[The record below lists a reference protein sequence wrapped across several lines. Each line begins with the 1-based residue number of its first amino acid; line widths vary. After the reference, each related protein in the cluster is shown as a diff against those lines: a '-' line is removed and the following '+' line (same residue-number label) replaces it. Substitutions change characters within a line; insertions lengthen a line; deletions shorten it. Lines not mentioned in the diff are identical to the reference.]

1 MLSNLLDR
9 IKLHFQKDSE
19 LRKALHG
26 MLGFYPRN
34 LEIYRIALAHKSHV
48 YRNRKGRSFN
58 NERLEFLG
66 DAILEAVVSDIVFH
80 RFERR
85 SEGFLTSTRSKIVQ
99 RSSLN
104 RLAKEIGLE
113 RLLQVPSQRRGHNSN
128 IGGNAFEALVGAIY
142 LDRGYKTC
150 QWFVENKIVGCL
162 LDIENVANK
171 EVNFKSKLLEWT
183 QKNRVQVD
191 FENEETLDEKNDSPL
206 FNSTILLE
214 GLTAGEGRGYSKKES
229 QQRASRDALTRLRR
243 DPLFVESIF
252 DEKSKRIS
260 MEATLIY
267 APPVIEE
274 IEEALREEAQQA
286 ERAKRKEQ
294 ARREEKP
301 RNRKAAPKADAPK
314 KEADAPALAKAD
326 APKKEAD
333 APKKEVAKQAKP
345 APAKEKPAPAK
356 EKPAPAEAK
365 PAPAKEKPAPAKE
378 KPAPAKDRPAPAK
391 EKPAPAEE
399 KAKQETEQ
407 PSEIVLAPVPEKETP
422 APAPAPT
429 PAAVLDVPAPAA
441 SAANESEEAV
451 PAVAKKSRK
460 AHRGSGARRNPNQ
473 PAPTPTV
480 APAQAPA
487 ESAPAE
493 KEAAVPA
500 KEAAAHPKEAAAQP
514 KEAAKPARKKAQP
527 KAKPAAPKS
536 ETKESKSE
544 TKEPKSEV
552 KEPKSEAATETPAA
566 PQKRARRTRKP
577 NSAPAQPTAEEL
589 KAREAAI
596 QAAEDAAYA
605 E

>member
-333 APKKEVAKQAKP
+333 APKKEVTKQAKP
-345 APAKEKPAPAK
+345 APAKEKSAPAK
-356 EKPAPAEAK
+356 EKPAPV
-365 PAPAKEKPAPAKE
+365 
-378 KPAPAKDRPAPAK
+378 K

-407 PSEIVLAPVPEKETP
+407 PSEIVQVPVPEQET
-422 APAPAPT
+422 PAPAPT
-429 PAAVLDVPAPAA
+429 PAPASVLDVPAPAA

-500 KEAAAHPKEAAAQP
+500 KEAAAQPKEAAAQP
-514 KEAAKPARKKAQP
+514 KEAAKPARKKVQP

-544 TKEPKSEV
+544 AKDS
-552 KEPKSEAATETPAA
+552 KSEAATETPAA

-577 NSAPAQPTAEEL
+577 NPAPAQPTAEEL

>member
-19 LRKALHG
+19 LRKALHS

-191 FENEETLDEKNDSPL
+191 FENEEALDEKNDSPL

-333 APKKEVAKQAKP
+333 APKKEVTKQAKP
-345 APAKEKPAPAK
+345 APAKEKSAPAK
-356 EKPAPAEAK
+356 AK
-365 PAPAKEKPAPAKE
+365 
-378 KPAPAKDRPAPAK
+378 PAPAK

-407 PSEIVLAPVPEKETP
+407 PSEIVLAPVPEQETP
-422 APAPAPT
+422 APAPAPA

-473 PAPTPTV
+473 PAATPTV
-480 APAQAPA
+480 ASAQAPA
-487 ESAPAE
+487 EPAPAE

-500 KEAAAHPKEAAAQP
+500 KEAAAQPKEAAAQP

-544 TKEPKSEV
+544 VKESKSEA
-552 KEPKSEAATETPAA
+552 KESKSEAATETQAA

>member
-243 DPLFVESIF
+243 EPLFVESIF

-333 APKKEVAKQAKP
+333 APKKEVTKQAKP

-356 EKPAPAEAK
+356 EKPAPAE
-365 PAPAKEKPAPAKE
+365 
-378 KPAPAKDRPAPAK
+378 
-391 EKPAPAEE
+391 E

-407 PSEIVLAPVPEKETP
+407 PSDIVLASVPEKETP
-422 APAPAPT
+422 APAPAPA

-441 SAANESEEAV
+441 SAANESEDAV

-500 KEAAAHPKEAAAQP
+500 KEAAAQPKEAAAQP
-514 KEAAKPARKKAQP
+514 KEAAKPARKKVQP

-544 TKEPKSEV
+544 AKESKSEA
-552 KEPKSEAATETPAA
+552 KESKSEAATETPAA

-577 NSAPAQPTAEEL
+577 NPAPAQPTAEEL

>member
-214 GLTAGEGRGYSKKES
+214 GLTVGEGRGYSKKES

-326 APKKEAD
+326 APKKE
-333 APKKEVAKQAKP
+333 VTKQAKP

-356 EKPAPAEAK
+356 EKPAPA
-365 PAPAKEKPAPAKE
+365 
-378 KPAPAKDRPAPAK
+378 K

-399 KAKQETEQ
+399 KAKQATEQ
-407 PSEIVLAPVPEKETP
+407 PSEIVLAPVPEQETP
-422 APAPAPT
+422 APAPAPA
-429 PAAVLDVPAPAA
+429 PAAVLDVPASAPAA

-500 KEAAAHPKEAAAQP
+500 KEAAAQPKEAAAQP

-544 TKEPKSEV
+544 AKES
-552 KEPKSEAATETPAA
+552 KSEAATETPAA

-577 NSAPAQPTAEEL
+577 NPAPAQPTAEEL

>member
-19 LRKALHG
+19 LRKALHS

-66 DAILEAVVSDIVFH
+66 DAILEAVVSDLVFH

-333 APKKEVAKQAKP
+333 APKKEVTKQAKP

-356 EKPAPAEAK
+356 EKPAPA
-365 PAPAKEKPAPAKE
+365 KEK
-378 KPAPAKDRPAPAK
+378 PAPAK

-407 PSEIVLAPVPEKETP
+407 PSEIVLAPVPEQETP
-422 APAPAPT
+422 APAPAPA

-473 PAPTPTV
+473 PASTPTV

-487 ESAPAE
+487 EPAPSE

-500 KEAAAHPKEAAAQP
+500 KEAAAQPKEAAAQP

-527 KAKPAAPKS
+527 KAKPAASKS

-544 TKEPKSEV
+544 TKESKSEA
-552 KEPKSEAATETPAA
+552 KESKSEAKESKSEAATETQAA

-577 NSAPAQPTAEEL
+577 NPAPAQPTAEEL

>member
-333 APKKEVAKQAKP
+333 APKKEVTKQAKP
-345 APAKEKPAPAK
+345 APAKEKS
-356 EKPAPAEAK
+356 
-365 PAPAKEKPAPAKE
+365 APAKEKPAPAK
-378 KPAPAKDRPAPAK
+378 AKPAPAK

-422 APAPAPT
+422 APA

-487 ESAPAE
+487 EPAPTE

-500 KEAAAHPKEAAAQP
+500 KEAAAQP

-536 ETKESKSE
+536 ETKEPKSEAKDSKSE
-544 TKEPKSEV
+544 AKES
-552 KEPKSEAATETPAA
+552 KSEAATETPAA

>member
-19 LRKALHG
+19 LRKALHS

-191 FENEETLDEKNDSPL
+191 FENEEALDEKNDSPL

-243 DPLFVESIF
+243 EPLFVESIF

-333 APKKEVAKQAKP
+333 APKKEVTKQAKP
-345 APAKEKPAPAK
+345 APAKEK
-356 EKPAPAEAK
+356 
-365 PAPAKEKPAPAKE
+365 
-378 KPAPAKDRPAPAK
+378 PAPAK

-422 APAPAPT
+422 APAPAPA
-429 PAAVLDVPAPAA
+429 PAAVLDVPASAPAA

-480 APAQAPA
+480 APSQAAA
-487 ESAPAE
+487 EPAPAE

-500 KEAAAHPKEAAAQP
+500 KEAAAQPKEAAAQP
-514 KEAAKPARKKAQP
+514 KEAAKPARKKVQP

-544 TKEPKSEV
+544 VKESKSEA
-552 KEPKSEAATETPAA
+552 KESKSEAATETPAA

>member
-19 LRKALHG
+19 LRKALHS

-191 FENEETLDEKNDSPL
+191 FENEEALDEKNDSPL

-301 RNRKAAPKADAPK
+301 RNRKAAPKADAP
-314 KEADAPALAKAD
+314 ALAKAD

-333 APKKEVAKQAKP
+333 APKKEVTKQAKP

-356 EKPAPAEAK
+356 EKPAPA
-365 PAPAKEKPAPAKE
+365 KEK
-378 KPAPAKDRPAPAK
+378 PAPAK

-407 PSEIVLAPVPEKETP
+407 PSEIVLAPVPEQETP
-422 APAPAPT
+422 APAPAPA

-480 APAQAPA
+480 APAQTPA
-487 ESAPAE
+487 EPAPAE
-493 KEAAVPA
+493 KESAVPA
-500 KEAAAHPKEAAAQP
+500 KEAAAQPKEAAAQP

-536 ETKESKSE
+536 ETKEPKSEAKDSKSE
-544 TKEPKSEV
+544 TKES
-552 KEPKSEAATETPAA
+552 KSEAATETQAA

>member
-19 LRKALHG
+19 LRKALHS

-333 APKKEVAKQAKP
+333 APKKEMTKQAKP

-356 EKPAPAEAK
+356 EKPAPA
-365 PAPAKEKPAPAKE
+365 KEKPAL
-378 KPAPAKDRPAPAK
+378 
-391 EKPAPAEE
+391 AEE

-422 APAPAPT
+422 APAPAPA

-487 ESAPAE
+487 EPAPTE

-500 KEAAAHPKEAAAQP
+500 KEAAAQPKEAAAQP

-536 ETKESKSE
+536 ETKEPKSEAKDSKSE
-544 TKEPKSEV
+544 TKES
-552 KEPKSEAATETPAA
+552 KSEAATETPAA

-577 NSAPAQPTAEEL
+577 NSAPVQPTAEEL

>member
-19 LRKALHG
+19 LRKALHS

-214 GLTAGEGRGYSKKES
+214 GLTVGEGRGYSKKES

-243 DPLFVESIF
+243 DPLFV
-252 DEKSKRIS
+252 
-260 MEATLIY
+260 
-267 APPVIEE
+267 
-274 IEEALREEAQQA
+274 
-286 ERAKRKEQ
+286 
-294 ARREEKP
+294 
-301 RNRKAAPKADAPK
+301 
-314 KEADAPALAKAD
+314 
-326 APKKEAD
+326 
-333 APKKEVAKQAKP
+333 
-345 APAKEKPAPAK
+345 
-356 EKPAPAEAK
+356 
-365 PAPAKEKPAPAKE
+365 
-378 KPAPAKDRPAPAK
+378 
-391 EKPAPAEE
+391 
-399 KAKQETEQ
+399 
-407 PSEIVLAPVPEKETP
+407 
-422 APAPAPT
+422 
-429 PAAVLDVPAPAA
+429 
-441 SAANESEEAV
+441 
-451 PAVAKKSRK
+451 
-460 AHRGSGARRNPNQ
+460 
-473 PAPTPTV
+473 
-480 APAQAPA
+480 
-487 ESAPAE
+487 
-493 KEAAVPA
+493 
-500 KEAAAHPKEAAAQP
+500 
-514 KEAAKPARKKAQP
+514 
-527 KAKPAAPKS
+527 
-536 ETKESKSE
+536 
-544 TKEPKSEV
+544 
-552 KEPKSEAATETPAA
+552 
-566 PQKRARRTRKP
+566 
-577 NSAPAQPTAEEL
+577 
-589 KAREAAI
+589 
-596 QAAEDAAYA
+596 
-605 E
+605 

>member
-19 LRKALHG
+19 LRKALHS

-191 FENEETLDEKNDSPL
+191 FENEEALDEKNDSPL

-333 APKKEVAKQAKP
+333 APKKEVTKQAKT
-345 APAKEKPAPAK
+345 APAKEKPTPAK
-356 EKPAPAEAK
+356 EKPT
-365 PAPAKEKPAPAKE
+365 PAKEK
-378 KPAPAKDRPAPAK
+378 PAPAK

-407 PSEIVLAPVPEKETP
+407 PSEIVLAPAPEQET
-422 APAPAPT
+422 PAPAPT
-429 PAAVLDVPAPAA
+429 PAPAAVLDEPAPAA

-473 PAPTPTV
+473 PASTPTV

-487 ESAPAE
+487 ESASAE

-500 KEAAAHPKEAAAQP
+500 KEAAAQPKEAAAQP

-536 ETKESKSE
+536 ETKEPKSEAKDSKSE
-544 TKEPKSEV
+544 TKES
-552 KEPKSEAATETPAA
+552 KSEAATETQAA

>member
-191 FENEETLDEKNDSPL
+191 FENEEALDEKNDSPL

-333 APKKEVAKQAKP
+333 APKKEADAPKKEADAPKKEADAPKKEVAKKP
-345 APAKEKPAPAK
+345 KAAPVKEKPIK
-356 EKPAPAEAK
+356 V
-365 PAPAKEKPAPAKE
+365 
-378 KPAPAKDRPAPAK
+378 
-391 EKPAPAEE
+391 EE
-399 KAKQETEQ
+399 QA
-407 PSEIVLAPVPEKETP
+407 SN
-422 APAPAPT
+422 PAPT
-429 PAAVLDVPAPAA
+429 PAPETEMPAA
-441 SAANESEEAV
+441 EPTQAANNSEEAA
-451 PAVAKKSRK
+451 PAAKKSRK

-473 PAPTPTV
+473 PAVAATTAAAAPVAEPAKPTAEPANPTSQ
-480 APAQAPA
+480 P
-487 ESAPAE
+487 APAE
-493 KEAAVPA
+493 KEAAT
-500 KEAAAHPKEAAAQP
+500 EP

-527 KAKPAAPKS
+527 KAKSAEPKA
-536 ETKESKSE
+536 EP
-544 TKEPKSEV
+544 KEPKA
-552 KEPKSEAATETPAA
+552 EPTDAETTTA
-566 PQKRARRTRKP
+566 PQKRTRRTRKP
-577 NSAPAQPTAEEL
+577 NPAPAQPTAEEL

>member
-326 APKKEAD
+326 APKKEAE
-333 APKKEVAKQAKP
+333 APKKEVAKKP
-345 APAKEKPAPAK
+345 KAAPAKEK
-356 EKPAPAEAK
+356 
-365 PAPAKEKPAPAKE
+365 
-378 KPAPAKDRPAPAK
+378 PAPAK

-407 PSEIVLAPVPEKETP
+407 PSEIVLAPVPEQETP
-422 APAPAPT
+422 APAPAPA
-429 PAAVLDVPAPAA
+429 PAAVLDVPASAPAA

-487 ESAPAE
+487 EPAPAE

-500 KEAAAHPKEAAAQP
+500 KEAAAQPKEAAAQP

-544 TKEPKSEV
+544 AKES
-552 KEPKSEAATETPAA
+552 KSEAATETQAA

-577 NSAPAQPTAEEL
+577 NPAPAQPTAEEL

>member
-214 GLTAGEGRGYSKKES
+214 GLTVGEGRGYSKKES

-326 APKKEAD
+326 APKKE
-333 APKKEVAKQAKP
+333 VTKQAKP

-356 EKPAPAEAK
+356 EKPAPA
-365 PAPAKEKPAPAKE
+365 
-378 KPAPAKDRPAPAK
+378 K

-399 KAKQETEQ
+399 KAKQATEQ
-407 PSEIVLAPVPEKETP
+407 PSEIVLAPVPEQETP
-422 APAPAPT
+422 APAPAPA
-429 PAAVLDVPAPAA
+429 PAAVLDVPASAPAA

-487 ESAPAE
+487 EPAPTE

-500 KEAAAHPKEAAAQP
+500 KEAAAQP

-544 TKEPKSEV
+544 AKESKSEA
-552 KEPKSEAATETPAA
+552 KESKSEAATETPAA

-577 NSAPAQPTAEEL
+577 NPAPAQPTAEEL

>member
-206 FNSTILLE
+206 FNSIILLE

-243 DPLFVESIF
+243 EPLFVESIF

-333 APKKEVAKQAKP
+333 APKKEVTKQAKP

-356 EKPAPAEAK
+356 EK
-365 PAPAKEKPAPAKE
+365 
-378 KPAPAKDRPAPAK
+378 PAPAK

-407 PSEIVLAPVPEKETP
+407 PSEIVLAPVPEQETP
-422 APAPAPT
+422 APAPAPA
-429 PAAVLDVPAPAA
+429 PAAVLDVPAPAPAA

-451 PAVAKKSRK
+451 PAAAKKSRK

-493 KEAAVPA
+493 KEATVPA
-500 KEAAAHPKEAAAQP
+500 KEAAAQPKEAAAQP

-527 KAKPAAPKS
+527 KAKPAASKS

-544 TKEPKSEV
+544 TKESKSEA
-552 KEPKSEAATETPAA
+552 KESKSEAATETQAA

-577 NSAPAQPTAEEL
+577 NPAPAQPTAEDL

>member
-19 LRKALHG
+19 LRKALHS

-333 APKKEVAKQAKP
+333 APKKEVTKQT
-345 APAKEKPAPAK
+345 
-356 EKPAPAEAK
+356 K

-378 KPAPAKDRPAPAK
+378 KPAPAKEKPAPAK

-407 PSEIVLAPVPEKETP
+407 PSEIVLAPVPEQETP
-422 APAPAPT
+422 APAPAPA
-429 PAAVLDVPAPAA
+429 PAAVLDVPASAPAA

-487 ESAPAE
+487 EPAPTE

-500 KEAAAHPKEAAAQP
+500 KEAAAQPKEAAAQP

-536 ETKESKSE
+536 ETKEPKSEAKDSKSE
-544 TKEPKSEV
+544 TKES
-552 KEPKSEAATETPAA
+552 KSEAATETPAA

>member
-333 APKKEVAKQAKP
+333 APKKEVTKQAK
-345 APAKEKPAPAK
+345 
-356 EKPAPAEAK
+356 
-365 PAPAKEKPAPAKE
+365 
-378 KPAPAKDRPAPAK
+378 PAPAK

-407 PSEIVLAPVPEKETP
+407 PSEIVLAPVPEQETP
-422 APAPAPT
+422 APAPAPA

-441 SAANESEEAV
+441 SAANESEDAV

-544 TKEPKSEV
+544 AKESKSEA
-552 KEPKSEAATETPAA
+552 KESKSEAATETPAA

>member
-191 FENEETLDEKNDSPL
+191 FENEEALDEKNDSPL

-333 APKKEVAKQAKP
+333 APKKEMTKQAKP
-345 APAKEKPAPAK
+345 APAKE
-356 EKPAPAEAK
+356 K

-391 EKPAPAEE
+391 EKPALAEE

-407 PSEIVLAPVPEKETP
+407 PSEIVLAPVPEQETP
-422 APAPAPT
+422 APAPAPA
-429 PAAVLDVPAPAA
+429 PAAVLDVPASASAPAA

-480 APAQAPA
+480 APAQAAA
-487 ESAPAE
+487 EPAPAE

-500 KEAAAHPKEAAAQP
+500 KEAAAKPKEAAAQP

-527 KAKPAAPKS
+527 KAKPAASKSETKETKS

-544 TKEPKSEV
+544 AKES
-552 KEPKSEAATETPAA
+552 KSEAATETQAA

-577 NSAPAQPTAEEL
+577 NPAPAQPTAEEL

>member
-19 LRKALHG
+19 LRKALHS

-333 APKKEVAKQAKP
+333 APKKEVTKQAKP
-345 APAKEKPAPAK
+345 APAKEK
-356 EKPAPAEAK
+356 
-365 PAPAKEKPAPAKE
+365 
-378 KPAPAKDRPAPAK
+378 PAPAK

-407 PSEIVLAPVPEKETP
+407 PSEIVQAPVPEQETP
-422 APAPAPT
+422 APAPAPA

-480 APAQAPA
+480 APAQAAA
-487 ESAPAE
+487 EPAPAE

-500 KEAAAHPKEAAAQP
+500 KEAAAQPKEAAAQP

-544 TKEPKSEV
+544 TKESKSEA
-552 KEPKSEAATETPAA
+552 KESKSEAATETPAA

-577 NSAPAQPTAEEL
+577 NPAPAQPTAEEL

>member
-19 LRKALHG
+19 LRKALHS

-48 YRNRKGRSFN
+48 YRNRNGRSFN

-191 FENEETLDEKNDSPL
+191 FENEEALDEKNDSPL

-356 EKPAPAEAK
+356 EKPAPAKAK
-365 PAPAKEKPAPAKE
+365 
-378 KPAPAKDRPAPAK
+378 PAPAK

-407 PSEIVLAPVPEKETP
+407 PSEIVLAPVPEQEAP
-422 APAPAPT
+422 APAPAPA

-487 ESAPAE
+487 EPAPSE
-493 KEAAVPA
+493 KEATVPA
-500 KEAAAHPKEAAAQP
+500 KEAAAQP
-514 KEAAKPARKKAQP
+514 KEAAKPARKKVQP
-527 KAKPAAPKS
+527 KAKPAASKS

-544 TKEPKSEV
+544 AKESKSEA
-552 KEPKSEAATETPAA
+552 KESKSEAATETPAA

>member
-19 LRKALHG
+19 LRKALHS

-333 APKKEVAKQAKP
+333 APKKEVTKQAKP
-345 APAKEKPAPAK
+345 APAKEKSAPAK
-356 EKPAPAEAK
+356 AK
-365 PAPAKEKPAPAKE
+365 
-378 KPAPAKDRPAPAK
+378 PAPAK

-407 PSEIVLAPVPEKETP
+407 PSEIVLAPVPEQETP
-422 APAPAPT
+422 APAPAPA

-480 APAQAPA
+480 APAQTPA
-487 ESAPAE
+487 EPAPAE
-493 KEAAVPA
+493 KESAVPA
-500 KEAAAHPKEAAAQP
+500 KEAAAQPKEAAAQP

-536 ETKESKSE
+536 ETKEPKSEAKDSKSE
-544 TKEPKSEV
+544 TKES
-552 KEPKSEAATETPAA
+552 KSEAATETQAA

>member
-191 FENEETLDEKNDSPL
+191 FENEEALDEKNDSPL

-301 RNRKAAPKADAPK
+301 RSRKAAPKADAPK

-333 APKKEVAKQAKP
+333 APKKEVTKQAKP
-345 APAKEKPAPAK
+345 APAKEKSAPAK
-356 EKPAPAEAK
+356 EKPAPV
-365 PAPAKEKPAPAKE
+365 
-378 KPAPAKDRPAPAK
+378 KDRPAPAK

-407 PSEIVLAPVPEKETP
+407 PSEIVQVPVPEQETP
-422 APAPAPT
+422 APVPAPA

-473 PAPTPTV
+473 PAATPTV
-480 APAQAPA
+480 ASAQAPA
-487 ESAPAE
+487 EPAPAE

-500 KEAAAHPKEAAAQP
+500 KEAAAQPKEAAAQP

-544 TKEPKSEV
+544 VKESKSEA
-552 KEPKSEAATETPAA
+552 KESKSEAATETQAA

>member
-333 APKKEVAKQAKP
+333 APKKEVTKQAKP

-356 EKPAPAEAK
+356 EKPAPA
-365 PAPAKEKPAPAKE
+365 KEK
-378 KPAPAKDRPAPAK
+378 PAPAK

-407 PSEIVLAPVPEKETP
+407 PSEIVLAPVPEQETP
-422 APAPAPT
+422 APAPAPA
-429 PAAVLDVPAPAA
+429 PAAVLDVPASAPAA

-500 KEAAAHPKEAAAQP
+500 KEAAAQPKEAAAQP

-544 TKEPKSEV
+544 AKESKSEA
-552 KEPKSEAATETPAA
+552 KESKSEAATETPAA

-577 NSAPAQPTAEEL
+577 NPAPAQPTAEEL

>member
-19 LRKALHG
+19 LRKALHS

-286 ERAKRKEQ
+286 EKAKRKEQ

-326 APKKEAD
+326 APKNAAD
-333 APKKEVAKQAKP
+333 APKKEMTKQAKP

-356 EKPAPAEAK
+356 EKPAPA
-365 PAPAKEKPAPAKE
+365 KEKPAPAKE
-378 KPAPAKDRPAPAK
+378 KPAPT
-391 EKPAPAEE
+391 EE

-422 APAPAPT
+422 APA

-500 KEAAAHPKEAAAQP
+500 KEAAAQPKEAAAQP

-527 KAKPAAPKS
+527 KAKPAASKS

-544 TKEPKSEV
+544 TKESKSEA
-552 KEPKSEAATETPAA
+552 KESKSEAATETQAA

-577 NSAPAQPTAEEL
+577 NPAPAQPTAEEL

>member
-19 LRKALHG
+19 LRKALHS

-356 EKPAPAEAK
+356 EKPAPAK
-365 PAPAKEKPAPAKE
+365 DRPAPAKEK
-378 KPAPAKDRPAPAK
+378 PAPAK

-407 PSEIVLAPVPEKETP
+407 SSEIVLAPVPEQETP
-422 APAPAPT
+422 APAPTPA

-480 APAQAPA
+480 APAQAAA
-487 ESAPAE
+487 EPAPAE

-500 KEAAAHPKEAAAQP
+500 KEAAAQPKEAAAQP
-514 KEAAKPARKKAQP
+514 KEAAKPARKAQP

-544 TKEPKSEV
+544 VKESKSEA
-552 KEPKSEAATETPAA
+552 KESKSEAATETPAA

>member
-19 LRKALHG
+19 LRKALHS

-333 APKKEVAKQAKP
+333 APKKEVTKQAKP
-345 APAKEKPAPAK
+345 APAKEK
-356 EKPAPAEAK
+356 
-365 PAPAKEKPAPAKE
+365 
-378 KPAPAKDRPAPAK
+378 PAPAK

-407 PSEIVLAPVPEKETP
+407 PSEIVQVPVPEQETPVPVPVP
-422 APAPAPT
+422 APA

-480 APAQAPA
+480 APAQAAA
-487 ESAPAE
+487 EPAPAE

-500 KEAAAHPKEAAAQP
+500 KEAAAQPKEAAAQP

-544 TKEPKSEV
+544 AKES
-552 KEPKSEAATETPAA
+552 KSEAATETPAA

-577 NSAPAQPTAEEL
+577 NPAPAQPTAEEL

>member
-19 LRKALHG
+19 LRKALHS

-214 GLTAGEGRGYSKKES
+214 GLTVGEGRGYSKKES

-286 ERAKRKEQ
+286 EKAKRKEQ

-314 KEADAPALAKAD
+314 KEADAP
-326 APKKEAD
+326 
-333 APKKEVAKQAKP
+333 KKEVTKQ
-345 APAKEKPAPAK
+345 
-356 EKPAPAEAK
+356 AK

-391 EKPAPAEE
+391 EKPAPAKEKPAPAEE

-407 PSEIVLAPVPEKETP
+407 PSEIVLAAVPEQETP
-422 APAPAPT
+422 APAPAPA

-480 APAQAPA
+480 APAQAAA
-487 ESAPAE
+487 EPAPAE

-500 KEAAAHPKEAAAQP
+500 KEAAAQPKEAAAQP

-544 TKEPKSEV
+544 V
-552 KEPKSEAATETPAA
+552 KESKSEAATETQAA

-577 NSAPAQPTAEEL
+577 NPAPAQPTAEEL

>member
-214 GLTAGEGRGYSKKES
+214 GLTVGEGRGYSKKES

-326 APKKEAD
+326 APKKE
-333 APKKEVAKQAKP
+333 VTKQAKP

-356 EKPAPAEAK
+356 EKPAPA
-365 PAPAKEKPAPAKE
+365 
-378 KPAPAKDRPAPAK
+378 K

-399 KAKQETEQ
+399 KAKQATEQ
-407 PSEIVLAPVPEKETP
+407 PSEIVLAPVPEQETP
-422 APAPAPT
+422 APAPAPA
-429 PAAVLDVPAPAA
+429 PAAVLDVPASAPAA

-500 KEAAAHPKEAAAQP
+500 KEAAAQP

-544 TKEPKSEV
+544 AKESKSEA
-552 KEPKSEAATETPAA
+552 KESKSEAATETPAA

-577 NSAPAQPTAEEL
+577 NPAPAQPTAEEL

>member
-66 DAILEAVVSDIVFH
+66 DAILEAVVSDLVFH

-191 FENEETLDEKNDSPL
+191 FENEEALDEKNDSPL

-286 ERAKRKEQ
+286 EKAKRKEQ

-301 RNRKAAPKADAPK
+301 RSRKAAPKADAPK

-333 APKKEVAKQAKP
+333 APKKEVTKQAKP

-356 EKPAPAEAK
+356 EKPAPA
-365 PAPAKEKPAPAKE
+365 KEKPV
-378 KPAPAKDRPAPAK
+378 PAK

-422 APAPAPT
+422 APAPAPA
-429 PAAVLDVPAPAA
+429 PAAVLDVPASAPAA

-480 APAQAPA
+480 APAQAAA
-487 ESAPAE
+487 EPAPAE

-500 KEAAAHPKEAAAQP
+500 KEAAAQPKEAAAQP

-544 TKEPKSEV
+544 AKEF
-552 KEPKSEAATETPAA
+552 KSEAATETQAA

>member
-113 RLLQVPSQRRGHNSN
+113 QLLQVPSQRRGHNSN

-191 FENEETLDEKNDSPL
+191 FENEEALDEKNDSPL

-356 EKPAPAEAK
+356 EKPAPV
-365 PAPAKEKPAPAKE
+365 KEKPAPV
-378 KPAPAKDRPAPAK
+378 K

-407 PSEIVLAPVPEKETP
+407 PSEIVLAAVPEQETP
-422 APAPAPT
+422 APAPAPA
-429 PAAVLDVPAPAA
+429 PAAVLDEPAPAA

-480 APAQAPA
+480 APAQAAAEPA
-487 ESAPAE
+487 PTE
-493 KEAAVPA
+493 KEATVPA
-500 KEAAAHPKEAAAQP
+500 KEAAAQP

-527 KAKPAAPKS
+527 KAKPAASKS

-544 TKEPKSEV
+544 VKESKSEA
-552 KEPKSEAATETPAA
+552 KESKSEAATETQAA

>member
-191 FENEETLDEKNDSPL
+191 FENEETLDEKNDSPI

-243 DPLFVESIF
+243 EPLFVESIF

-333 APKKEVAKQAKP
+333 APKKEVTKQAKP

-356 EKPAPAEAK
+356 EKPAPV
-365 PAPAKEKPAPAKE
+365 
-378 KPAPAKDRPAPAK
+378 K

-407 PSEIVLAPVPEKETP
+407 PSEIVLAPVPEQETP
-422 APAPAPT
+422 APAPAPA

-487 ESAPAE
+487 EPAPAE

-500 KEAAAHPKEAAAQP
+500 KEAAAQPKEAAAQP

-544 TKEPKSEV
+544 V
-552 KEPKSEAATETPAA
+552 KESKSEAATETQAA

-577 NSAPAQPTAEEL
+577 NPAPAQPTAEEL

>member
-19 LRKALHG
+19 LRKELHS

-206 FNSTILLE
+206 FNSSILLE

-301 RNRKAAPKADAPK
+301 RNRKAAPKTDAPK

-333 APKKEVAKQAKP
+333 APKKEVTKQAKP
-345 APAKEKPAPAK
+345 APAKEK
-356 EKPAPAEAK
+356 
-365 PAPAKEKPAPAKE
+365 
-378 KPAPAKDRPAPAK
+378 PAPAK

-422 APAPAPT
+422 APAPAPA

-487 ESAPAE
+487 EPAPAE

-500 KEAAAHPKEAAAQP
+500 KEAAAQPKEAAAQP

-544 TKEPKSEV
+544 AKES
-552 KEPKSEAATETPAA
+552 KSEAATETPAA

-577 NSAPAQPTAEEL
+577 NPAPAQPTAEEL

>member
-19 LRKALHG
+19 LRKALHS

-286 ERAKRKEQ
+286 EKAKRKEQ

-326 APKKEAD
+326 APKKE
-333 APKKEVAKQAKP
+333 VTKQAKP
-345 APAKEKPAPAK
+345 TPAKEKPAPAK
-356 EKPAPAEAK
+356 EK
-365 PAPAKEKPAPAKE
+365 
-378 KPAPAKDRPAPAK
+378 PAPAK

-422 APAPAPT
+422 APAPAPA
-429 PAAVLDVPAPAA
+429 PAAVLDVPASASAPAA

-480 APAQAPA
+480 APAQAAAAP
-487 ESAPAE
+487 APAE

-500 KEAAAHPKEAAAQP
+500 KEAAAQPKEAAAQP

-544 TKEPKSEV
+544 VKESKSEA
-552 KEPKSEAATETPAA
+552 KESKSEAATETQAA

-577 NSAPAQPTAEEL
+577 NPAPAQPTAEEL

>member
-19 LRKALHG
+19 LRKALHS

-333 APKKEVAKQAKP
+333 APKKEMTKQAKP

-356 EKPAPAEAK
+356 EKPAPA
-365 PAPAKEKPAPAKE
+365 KEKPAPAKE
-378 KPAPAKDRPAPAK
+378 KPAPT
-391 EKPAPAEE
+391 EE

-407 PSEIVLAPVPEKETP
+407 PSEIVQVPVPEKETP
-422 APAPAPT
+422 APAPAPA
-429 PAAVLDVPAPAA
+429 PAAVLDVPASAA

-480 APAQAPA
+480 APAQAAA
-487 ESAPAE
+487 EPAPAE

-500 KEAAAHPKEAAAQP
+500 KEAAAQP

-527 KAKPAAPKS
+527 KAKPAASKS

-544 TKEPKSEV
+544 TKESKSEA
-552 KEPKSEAATETPAA
+552 KESKSEAATETPAA

>member
-19 LRKALHG
+19 LRKALHS

-294 ARREEKP
+294 TRREEKP

-333 APKKEVAKQAKP
+333 APKKEVTKQAKP
-345 APAKEKPAPAK
+345 APAKEKPAPA
-356 EKPAPAEAK
+356 
-365 PAPAKEKPAPAKE
+365 
-378 KPAPAKDRPAPAK
+378 
-391 EKPAPAEE
+391 EE
-399 KAKQETEQ
+399 QAKQETEQ
-407 PSEIVLAPVPEKETP
+407 PSEIVLAPVLEKETP
-422 APAPAPT
+422 APAPAPA
-429 PAAVLDVPAPAA
+429 PAAVLDVPASAPAA

-480 APAQAPA
+480 APAQTPA
-487 ESAPAE
+487 EPAPAE
-493 KEAAVPA
+493 KEVAVPA
-500 KEAAAHPKEAAAQP
+500 KETAAHPKEAAAQP

-527 KAKPAAPKS
+527 KAKPAAR
-536 ETKESKSE
+536 KSE
-544 TKEPKSEV
+544 TKEPKSEA
-552 KEPKSEAATETPAA
+552 KESKSEAKESKSEAATETPAA

>member
-333 APKKEVAKQAKP
+333 APKKEVTKQAKP

-356 EKPAPAEAK
+356 EKPAPA
-365 PAPAKEKPAPAKE
+365 KEK
-378 KPAPAKDRPAPAK
+378 PAPAK

-399 KAKQETEQ
+399 KAKQKTEQ
-407 PSEIVLAPVPEKETP
+407 PSEIVQVPVPEQET
-422 APAPAPT
+422 PAPAPT
-429 PAAVLDVPAPAA
+429 PAPAAVLDEPAPAA

-487 ESAPAE
+487 EPAPAE

-500 KEAAAHPKEAAAQP
+500 KEAAAQPKEAAAQP

-544 TKEPKSEV
+544 AKESKSEA
-552 KEPKSEAATETPAA
+552 KESKSEAATETPAA

>member
-19 LRKALHG
+19 LRKALHS

-333 APKKEVAKQAKP
+333 APKKEVTKQAKP
-345 APAKEKPAPAK
+345 APAKEKS
-356 EKPAPAEAK
+356 
-365 PAPAKEKPAPAKE
+365 APAKEKPAPAK
-378 KPAPAKDRPAPAK
+378 AKPAPAK

-422 APAPAPT
+422 APA

-487 ESAPAE
+487 EPAPTE

-500 KEAAAHPKEAAAQP
+500 KEAAAQP

-536 ETKESKSE
+536 ETKEPKSEAKDSKSE
-544 TKEPKSEV
+544 AKES
-552 KEPKSEAATETPAA
+552 KSEAATETQAA

-577 NSAPAQPTAEEL
+577 NPAPAQPTAEEL

>member
-333 APKKEVAKQAKP
+333 APKKEVTKQ
-345 APAKEKPAPAK
+345 
-356 EKPAPAEAK
+356 AK

-378 KPAPAKDRPAPAK
+378 KPAPAKDRPAPVKEKPAPVK

-422 APAPAPT
+422 APAPAPA
-429 PAAVLDVPAPAA
+429 PAAVLDVPASAPAA

-480 APAQAPA
+480 TPAQAPA

-500 KEAAAHPKEAAAQP
+500 KEAAAQLKEAAAQP

-527 KAKPAAPKS
+527 KAKPAASKS

-544 TKEPKSEV
+544 AKESKSEA
-552 KEPKSEAATETPAA
+552 KESKSEAATEAPAA

>member
-19 LRKALHG
+19 LRKALHS

-191 FENEETLDEKNDSPL
+191 FENEEALDEKNDSPL

-214 GLTAGEGRGYSKKES
+214 GLTVGEGRGYSKKES

-301 RNRKAAPKADAPK
+301 RSRKAAPKADAPN

-333 APKKEVAKQAKP
+333 APKKEVTKQAKP
-345 APAKEKPAPAK
+345 APAKEKSAPAK
-356 EKPAPAEAK
+356 EKPAPV
-365 PAPAKEKPAPAKE
+365 
-378 KPAPAKDRPAPAK
+378 KDRPAPAK

-407 PSEIVLAPVPEKETP
+407 PSEIVQVPVPEQETP
-422 APAPAPT
+422 APAPAPA

-473 PAPTPTV
+473 PAATPTV
-480 APAQAPA
+480 ASAQAPA
-487 ESAPAE
+487 EPAPAE

-500 KEAAAHPKEAAAQP
+500 KEAAA
-514 KEAAKPARKKAQP
+514 QP

-536 ETKESKSE
+536 ETKEPKSEAKDSKSE
-544 TKEPKSEV
+544 TKES
-552 KEPKSEAATETPAA
+552 KSEAATETQAA

-577 NSAPAQPTAEEL
+577 NPAPAQPTAEEL

>member
-171 EVNFKSKLLEWT
+171 EVNFKSKLLEWS

-274 IEEALREEAQQA
+274 IEETLREEAQQA

-314 KEADAPALAKAD
+314 KEADTPALAKAD

-333 APKKEVAKQAKP
+333 APKKEVTKQ
-345 APAKEKPAPAK
+345 
-356 EKPAPAEAK
+356 AK

-391 EKPAPAEE
+391 EKPAPAKEKPAPAEE

-407 PSEIVLAPVPEKETP
+407 PSEIVLAAVPEQETP
-422 APAPAPT
+422 APVPAPA

-480 APAQAPA
+480 APAQAAA

-500 KEAAAHPKEAAAQP
+500 KEAAAQLKEAAAQP

-544 TKEPKSEV
+544 VKESKSEA
-552 KEPKSEAATETPAA
+552 KESKSEAATETPAA